1 MVWVLKTCLIQFERN
16 IWQVW
21 KNDLRNEHIRK
32 YKMAGRKILKSMIIT
47 VEMNGI
53 KKQQRILYQNRSLT
67 VVINRCS
74 EKKIGEKKN
83 KNR

>member
-1 MVWVLKTCLIQFERN
+1 
-16 IWQVW
+16 
-21 KNDLRNEHIRK
+21 
-32 YKMAGRKILKSMIIT
+32 MAGRKILKSMIIT

-53 KKQQRILYQNRSLT
+53 KKQQRILYQKRSLT

-74 EKKIGEKKN
+74 EEKIGEKKN